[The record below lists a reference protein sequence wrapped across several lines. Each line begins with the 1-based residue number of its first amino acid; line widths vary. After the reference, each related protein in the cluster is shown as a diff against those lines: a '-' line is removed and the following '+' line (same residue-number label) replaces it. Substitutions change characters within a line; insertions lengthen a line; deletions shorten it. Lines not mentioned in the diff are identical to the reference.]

1 MTPVEEG
8 DLTRTKLT
16 RRERQILICVLK
28 GWTNKEIA
36 ASYGVREQTIK
47 NQLTTLFE
55 KAGVRNRVELAV
67 YAMRHRL
74 DRE

>member
-1 MTPVEEG
+1 MTPVEGE
-8 DLTRTKLT
+8 LTAAKLT
-16 RRERQILICVLK
+16 RRERQIVLGVLK

-36 ASYGVREQTIK
+36 VSYGVREQTIK

-55 KAGVRNRVELAV
+55 KTGVRNRVELAI
-67 YAMRHRL
+67 YAVRHRM